1 MSLENAPTEQDNF
14 IKVRMLSVMIENVK
28 YDKFSK
34 PNLTLEFADY
44 TSTAIA
50 PSCFRCIIVGIGSG
64 HMTQLQT
71 SCSCLQKETLVAPS
85 KHSDVTVI
93 NAKRNVFM

>member
-1 MSLENAPTEQDNF
+1 MN
-14 IKVRMLSVMIENVK
+14 IRMLSVMIENVK
-28 YDKFSK
+28 YGKFSK
-34 PNLTLEFADY
+34 LNLTLELAGY

-50 PSCFRCIIVGIGSG
+50 PSCFMRIIVGIGSG
-64 HMTQLQT
+64 HMTEQQT
-71 SCSCLQKETLVAPS
+71 SSSCLQRKTLVVPS